1 MLLNSGG
8 EVNRSDSLGRTPLM
22 YACMNGQSAALG
34 KHNRHNR
41 FLFGLSLDHLQYKHD
56 SKVEKLFGLKY
67 GSFAKCCGTKFT
79 WSLVHSEG
87 RVKQIWSRA
96 VLLSLQNC

>member
-1 MLLNSGG
+1 MTYFFNKFDSFRNGRTPVHAAAYNDHIESLQMLLNSGG

-41 FLFGLSLDHLQYKHD
+41 FLFW
-56 SKVEKLFGLKY
+56 
-67 GSFAKCCGTKFT
+67 SFTRPSAIQTRFESGKA
-79 WSLVHSEG
+79 
-87 RVKQIWSRA
+87 IWSEIW
-96 VLLSLQNC
+96 QFC